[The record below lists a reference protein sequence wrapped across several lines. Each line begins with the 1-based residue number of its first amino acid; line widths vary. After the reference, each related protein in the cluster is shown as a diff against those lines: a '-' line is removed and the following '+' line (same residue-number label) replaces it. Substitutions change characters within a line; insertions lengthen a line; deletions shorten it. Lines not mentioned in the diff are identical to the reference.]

1 MLRMV
6 TVTTDKNI
14 PDWKEGSHIGN
25 PVLRNMGQWQVEKVQ
40 HRESDMPIKGIITSW
55 KDFEKRSTVGQMLAQ
70 TSAQREAAPFNTASG
85 KELQT
90 KSDMPENSP
99 ARLSPIRNEN
109 INTLKSNQV
118 VTMGRDD
125 NGLGYMILSRP
136 DGTVFGKVFEMG
148 KGGRKVPIRN
158 FTLNGFQEC
167 EFKEFPVS
175 KIKMLFKNVLIEA
188 NPNSVDISPKGR
200 GGGGGESTLSNDPY
214 DDGDDERGKSFLAR
228 LDRLNALDKKKRSQH
243 LSPEQ
248 KISDLLSSAACGER
262 RGEES
267 MANAQK
273 EPPYQREFDVSSF
286 ASSQRPKNTES
297 SSALWDKF
305 TSQVLERLKGVDA
318 NPQDFKTP
326 PFQRDGSS
334 FVDNTRQKQVLTNE
348 GTDVRR
354 FNIPTN
360 TVLTAKKKSPSEQ
373 YERAKAITEYNEQK
387 EALETQ
393 TKIFDKVEEIVASKL
408 IEISWT
414 KLSKLLLGAGKVVA
428 KGGSVLLD
436 LAMPEMLGDGDVLQ
450 WTPIREG
457 GKTIAFETEINGTV
471 MRIDRS
477 ADDRHPIVREVVSP
491 QPSASVPTSEEKA
504 KGDLS
509 KLLHMPGG
517 SGTMITEGGQREAGF
532 SNKKIELKSQPPPS
546 YLEEMRN
553 HGAVFESSGNLSIHN
568 STSDG
573 RVLASGRA
581 RAGIGS
587 GGKSGYLEGSG
598 SSDGHWNA
606 SAGLGVKW

>member
-14 PDWKEGSHIGN
+14 PDWKEGSHIGS
-25 PVLRNMGQWQVEKVQ
+25 PVLRNMGQWEVEKVQ
-40 HRESDMPIKGIITSW
+40 PCESDILIKGVITSW
-55 KDFEKRSTVGQMLAQ
+55 KGFEKGSTAGQMLAQ
-70 TSAQREAAPFNTASG
+70 TSG

-118 VTMGRDD
+118 ATMGRDD

-148 KGGRKVPIRN
+148 KGGREVSIRN
-158 FTLNGFQEC
+158 LTLDGFQEC
-167 EFKEFPVS
+167 KFEGFTASE
-175 KIKMLFKNVLIEA
+175 IKTLFKDVRIEV
-188 NPNSVDISPKGR
+188 NPYSIDIAPSGR
-200 GGGGGESTLSNDPY
+200 GGGGGESTLNNDPY
-214 DDGDDERGKSFLAR
+214 DDGNDERGKSFLAC
-228 LDRLNALDKKKRSQH
+228 LDRLNARDKKKRSQH
-243 LSPEQ
+243 LSQEQ
-248 KISDLLSSAACGER
+248 TRSDLLSLATYGGR

-267 MANAQK
+267 TANAQK
-273 EPPYQREFDVSSF
+273 EPPYQRGFDVSSF

-297 SSALWDKF
+297 SSALLEKF
-305 TSQVLERLKGVDA
+305 TSQVLERLKGDEA

-354 FNIPTN
+354 FNLPTN
-360 TVLTAKKKSPSEQ
+360 TVLTAKKKSPSEL

-387 EALETQ
+387 KALETQ
-393 TKIFDKVEEIVASKL
+393 TKIFEKVEEIVASKL

-428 KGGSVLLD
+428 KGGGVLLE
-436 LAMPEMLGDGDVLQ
+436 LAMPEMLSDKDVLQ

-477 ADDRHPIVREVVSP
+477 SDDRHIVREVVSP

-504 KGDLS
+504 KDDLS

-517 SGTMITEGGQREAGF
+517 SGTMISEGGQREAGF
-532 SNKKIELKSQPPPS
+532 SNEKIELKSQPPPS
-546 YLEEMRN
+546 CLEGVRN
-553 HGAVFESSGNLSIHN
+553 QGAKFESSGNFSLHN
-568 STSDG
+568 STFDG

-587 GGKSGYLEGSG
+587 GGKSGYLEVSG

-606 SAGLGVKW
+606 SAGLSVKF